1 MGRWEAEPIIPRE
14 EPIPLG
20 IRIRARRRAL
30 GLTLDEVATAVGC
43 RPAHLSALELGK
55 RNPSPPVLQG
65 ITSALRFQT
74 PEELLAASQDEII
87 GWLNSRDTTVGKG
100 RHQTRQRPKTP
111 IALEQ
116 LPLPEPHSVLTS
128 ESLRNLEAIERINE
142 IVEIMKDP
150 NIPSQVKNALVKSVA
165 NLIELAKTIKG
176 TATSD
181 TPIGESS
188 GKNEGTIN

>member
-74 PEELLAASQDEII
+74 PEELLEASQDEII
-87 GWLNSRDTTVGKG
+87 GWINTRDPKIGKG
-100 RHQTRQRPKTP
+100 RHQTRVQPKTSV
-111 IALEQ
+111 EMEE
-116 LPLPEPHSVLTS
+116 LPSREPHFVLTS
-128 ESLRNLEAIERINE
+128 ENSTSLDVIERINE

-150 NIPSQVKNALVKSVA
+150 NIPLRVKNAFIKSLGGLD
-165 NLIELAKTIKG
+165 N
-176 TATSD
+176 TS
-181 TPIGESS
+181 
-188 GKNEGTIN
+188 